1 MMKKMLSIIIGNMM
15 IAFAISTLILEH
27 GIIAGGVSGLSS
39 VIEHYIHIP
48 LSITVAI
55 MNVFL
60 FVVGA
65 VFIGKEFAMKTLL
78 STFLFPV
85 LLDFFNRQALF
96 HHLLTDT
103 FLSSVLGGVLIGY
116 GVGLILKA
124 GGSTGG
130 FDIVGLLVEKYLH
143 IPVTLTFNMID
154 ITILILQCLFHD
166 FQQVIYGIVT
176 VMLTAYIMNHT
187 LMSGQALAQIVIM
200 SDQYQEIGDAILK
213 KVDAGVTML
222 HGIKAYTQIETN
234 VILSVI
240 PYRKLPLAKEIIKDI
255 DDKSFVIVS
264 KIEEVGGNGF
274 SQDVRDNF
282 G

>member
-1 MMKKMLSIIIGNMM
+1 MKKMLSIIIGNMM
-15 IAFAISTLILEH
+15 IAFAISALVLEH

-55 MNVFL
+55 TNVFL

-65 VFIGKEFAMKTLL
+65 IFIGREFAVKTLL

-96 HHLLTDT
+96 HHLLTDP
-103 FLSSVLGGVLIGY
+103 FLSSVFAGVLIGY

-130 FDIVGLLVEKYLH
+130 FDIVGLLVEKYVH

-255 DDKSFVIVS
+255 DDKAFVIVS
-264 KIEEVGGNGF
+264 KIEEVGGSGI
-274 SQDVRDNF
+274 S
-282 G
+282 

>member
-15 IAFAISTLILEH
+15 IAFAISALVLEH

-154 ITILILQCLFHD
+154 ITILVLQCLFHD

-222 HGIKAYTQIETN
+222 HGLKAYTQIETN